1 MLRLTE
7 GREVIQEN
15 QHGFTNGKSSLTNL
29 VSIYDGVTASVD
41 KGRATNVIYLDFG
54 KAFDMA
60 CCNTLVF
67 RLEIYEFNGWTVQW
81 MKNWLQDQVQRVM
94 TNGSMS
100 GWRSVTTGDPQGSVL
115 DQNSLRSS
123 SATLTVG
130 LSAPSASLLM
140 IPICGVWLSYQRNG
154 CHPEGPR
161 QV

>member
-7 GREVIQEN
+7 GREVTQEN

-60 CCNTLVF
+60 CRNTLVF

-81 MKNWLQDQVQRVM
+81 MKKWLQDQVQRVM

-100 GWRSVTTGDPQGSVL
+100 GWRSVTTGDPQGS
-115 DQNSLRSS
+115 S
-123 SATLTVG
+123 
-130 LSAPSASLLM
+130 P
-140 IPICGVWLSYQRNG
+140 
-154 CHPEGPR
+154 
-161 QV
+161 